1 MRRWPGA
8 AKGRLRPAEHEPA
21 AGDGVQLTAEDEEF
35 RGRIRD
41 WLALNLAG
49 EFADLRGLGG
59 PGREHE
65 HFERRL
71 AWNRQLAAAGWT
83 CIGWPAE
90 HGGRGATLAQQVIFH
105 EEYARSGAPARVG
118 HMGEE
123 LLGPTL
129 IAFGTPAQQRRFL
142 GPIASVREL
151 WCQGYSEPGAGSDL
165 ASVTTSAVLDG
176 DDWVITG
183 QKVWTSLATVADWC
197 FLIAR
202 TEPGSRRSAGLSYL
216 LVPMHQPGITVR
228 PIRQLT
234 GTAEFNEV
242 FFDGARTAR
251 DLVVGGVGDGWRVA
265 MATLAIERG
274 VSTLG
279 QQVGYRRELDA
290 LIDVARRN
298 GAASDPL
305 VRDRLARAWIGLQ
318 VMREQVLSMLAR
330 AANNRADNN
339 RADNNRADNNRADSN
354 RADETAA
361 GGLASA
367 DASVVKLLWSRWH
380 RDLGELA
387 MDVLGPASMLAQGP
401 PYDLDD
407 WQRLHLFSR
416 ADTIYGGSQ
425 EIQLGIIADR
435 ALGLPRQARP

>member
-1 MRRWPGA
+1 
-8 AKGRLRPAEHEPA
+8 
-21 AGDGVQLTAEDEEF
+21 VQFSAEDEEF
-35 RGRIRD
+35 RDRVRH
-41 WLALNLAG
+41 WLEQNLTG
-49 EFADLRGLGG
+49 EFASLAGLGG

-65 HFERRL
+65 HFEQRL
-71 AWNRQLAAAGWT
+71 AWNRHLAASGWT
-83 CIGWPAE
+83 CPSWPARY
-90 HGGRGATLAQQVIFH
+90 GGQDATLARQVIFLQ
-105 EEYARSGAPARVG
+105 EYARSGAPARVG

-129 IAFGTPAQQRRFL
+129 IEFGTTEQKERFL
-142 GPIASVREL
+142 PPIAAVQEL
-151 WCQGYSEPGAGSDL
+151 WCQGYSEPGVGSHL
-165 ASVTTSAVLDG
+165 ASVSTSAVLDG
-176 DDWVITG
+176 GHWVITG
-183 QKVWTSLATVADWC
+183 QKVWTSLAHVADWC
-197 FLIAR
+197 FLLAR

-216 LVPMHQPGITVR
+216 LVPMKQAGVTVR

-251 DLVVGGVGDGWRVA
+251 EMVVGQPGEGWRVA

-279 QQVGYRRELDA
+279 QQVGYQRELAA
-290 LIDVARRN
+290 LITAARQN
-298 GAASDPL
+298 GAARDPL
-305 VRDRLARAWIGLQ
+305 LRDRLARAWIGLQ
-318 VMREQVLSMLAR
+318 VMREQVLSML
-330 AANNRADNN
+330 D
-339 RADNNRADNNRADSN
+339 
-354 RADETAA
+354 
-361 GGLASA
+361 GASA
-367 DASVVKLLWSRWH
+367 SGTGDGRGAEASVVKMLWSVWH

-387 MDVLGPASMLAQGP
+387 MAVLGPSSMVAQGA
-401 PYDLDD
+401 PYELDE

>member
-1 MRRWPGA
+1 MIQMP
-8 AKGRLRPAEHEPA
+8 KST
-21 AGDGVQLTAEDEEF
+21 GDAEF
-35 RGRIRD
+35 RARIRD
-41 WLALNLAG
+41 WLEHNLAG
-49 EFADLRGLGG
+49 DFAALRGQGG

-65 HFERRL
+65 QFEQRL
-71 AWNRQLAAAGWT
+71 AWNRHLAASGWT

-90 HGGRGATLAQQVIFH
+90 YGGQDATLAQQVIFH
-105 EEYARSGAPARVG
+105 EEYARSGAPAHVG

-129 IAFGTPAQQRRFL
+129 IAYGTPEQKRRFL
-142 GPIASVREL
+142 PPIAAVREL

-165 ASVTTSAVLDG
+165 AAVSTSATLQG
-176 DDWVITG
+176 DHWVITG

-197 FLIAR
+197 FLLAR

-216 LVPMHQPGITVR
+216 LVPMDQPGITVR

-234 GTAEFNEV
+234 GTSEFNEV

-251 DLVVGGVGDGWRVA
+251 DMVVGAVGDGWRVA

-279 QQVGYRRELDA
+279 QQIGYQRELDA
-290 LIDVARRN
+290 LIATARQT
-298 GAASDPL
+298 GAAADPRL
-305 VRDRLARAWIGLQ
+305 RDRLARAWIGLQ
-318 VMREQVLSMLAR
+318 VMREQMLAVLS
-330 AANNRADNN
+330 AD
-339 RADNNRADNNRADSN
+339 
-354 RADETAA
+354 
-361 GGLASA
+361 GLSAHGLSA
-367 DASVVKLLWSRWH
+367 DGLPADGVAGQSGAEPGAASVVKLLWSRWH

-387 MDVLGPASMLAQGP
+387 MAVAGPRSMLARSPEVQPSPEARGP
-401 PYDLDD
+401 AYDLDD

-425 EIQLGIIADR
+425 EIQLGIIAER
-435 ALGLPRQARP
+435 ALGLPRDKR

>member
-1 MRRWPGA
+1 MR
-8 AKGRLRPAEHEPA
+8 
-21 AGDGVQLTAEDEEF
+21 LTAEDEQF
-35 RGRIRD
+35 RRQIRG
-41 WLALNLAG
+41 WLEQNLAG
-49 EFADLRGLGG
+49 VFARLRGLGG

-65 HFERRL
+65 HFDERV
-71 AWNRQLAAAGWT
+71 AWNRHLAKSGWT
-83 CIGWPAE
+83 CIGWPAQY
-90 HGGRGATLAQQVIFH
+90 GGRDATLAQQVIFH

-129 IAFGTPAQQRRFL
+129 IAYGTADQKERFL
-142 GPIASVREL
+142 APIAAVTEL

-165 ASVTTSAVLDG
+165 ASVSTAAVLDG

-197 FLIAR
+197 FLLAR

-216 LVPMHQPGITVR
+216 LVPMKQPGITVR

-234 GTAEFNEV
+234 GTSEFNEV
-242 FFDGARTAR
+242 FFDGARTPR
-251 DLVVGGVGDGWRVA
+251 DMVVGTVGDGWRIA

-279 QQVGYRRELDA
+279 QQVGYQRELDA
-290 LIDVARRN
+290 LIAEAQRS
-298 GAASDPL
+298 GAAGDPL
-305 VRDRLARAWIGLQ
+305 LRDRLARTWIALQ
-318 VMREQVLSMLAR
+318 VMREQVLAML
-330 AANNRADNN
+330 DG
-339 RADNNRADNNRADSN
+339 
-354 RADETAA
+354 ADETGTGGPAA
-361 GGLASA
+361 A
-367 DASVVKLLWSRWH
+367 ASVVKLLWSRWH

-387 MDVLGPASMLAQGP
+387 MQVRGPASMLAESQ
-401 PYDLDD
+401 PYELDD

-425 EIQLGIIADR
+425 EIQLGIIAER
-435 ALGLPRQARP
+435 ALGLPRQPRP